1 METGMISRRT
11 FVNGLAAGVAGSAL
25 ASTAKSYAQIMGA
38 NDRINFAINGLN
50 GRGHA
55 HLSALKNLS
64 KIARVA
70 YICDVDANIRAKF
83 AADAQQALGYAP
95 KAEADFRHALAS
107 SEVDAISIA
116 TPDHWHTPL
125 AVLGLKAGKHVYVE
139 KPSSQNAREGE
150 LLVEAQKK
158 YGKLVQVGDQQ
169 RSSAYTIKMIQQIH
183 DGYIGNAYL
192 ARSWYVNTRGTMGI
206 GKPVPVPSTLDWD
219 LWQGPEPR
227 SDYKDNIHPYNWHWL
242 RRYGTGESLNN
253 GTHEVDV
260 CRWAL
265 QAEIPQTVSST
276 GGRYQYK
283 DDWQFY
289 DTLITDFGYA
299 DKTISW
305 EGRSC
310 QGMREYG
317 RERGSAIFG
326 TKGTVV
332 IDRDGYD
339 VFDWK
344 GKQIDQFRT
353 GSQTSTS
360 DLLGQD
366 SMTDAHFANFIA
378 AIHGQEKLNSPIPVA
393 NVTVTMLLLSN
404 IAWFVDRQ
412 LHLNT
417 ENAHILNDPEAMKYW
432 GREYEKGWEVTV

>member
-1 METGMISRRT
+1 MISRRN

-25 ASTAKSYAQIMGA
+25 ASTAKSYSQIIGA
-38 NDRINFAINGLN
+38 NDRISFAINGLN

-55 HLSALKNLS
+55 HLSALKNNS
-64 KIARVA
+64 RTARVA
-70 YICDVDANIRAKF
+70 YICDVDARIRAKF
-83 AADAQQALGYAP
+83 AADAQQVLGYAP

-107 SEVDAISIA
+107 HEVDAITIA
-116 TPDHWHTPL
+116 TPDHWHTPM

-139 KPSSQNAREGE
+139 KPSSQNCREGE
-150 LLVEAQKK
+150 LIVAAQKK

-169 RSSAYTIKMIQQIH
+169 RSSDYTIKMVHQIH
-183 DGYIGNAYL
+183 DGYIGEPYL
-192 ARSWYVNTRGTMGI
+192 ARAWYANTRGSMGI
-206 GKPVPVPSTLDWD
+206 GKAVPVPVTLDWD
-219 LWQGPEPR
+219 LWQGPAPR
-227 SDYKDNIHPYNWHWL
+227 SQYKDNIHPYNWHWL
-242 RRYGTGESLNN
+242 RRYGTGETLNN
-253 GTHEVDV
+253 GTHEVDI

-265 QAEIPQTVSST
+265 QAEYPQTVTST

-289 DTLITDFGYA
+289 DTLMTDFGYP

-310 QGMREYG
+310 QGMKDYG
-317 RERGSAIFG
+317 RDRGSAIFG

-344 GKQIDQFRT
+344 GKQIDSYRT
-353 GSQTSTS
+353 GHKTSTS
-360 DLLGQD
+360 DLIGRD

-378 AIHGQEKLNSPIPVA
+378 AIHGRENLNSPVPVA

-404 IAWFVDRQ
+404 IAWFVDRK
-412 LHLNT
+412 LHLDT
-417 ENAHILNDPEAMKYW
+417 ATAHILDDPQAMKYW